1 MYTVKVKQSHIK
13 ELVVY
18 QLTTQRM
25 FSYK

>member
-1 MYTVKVKQSHIK
+1 MYTVKVKQPHIK